1 MAEDST
7 TKILV
12 FFLIW
17 YVINVIYNDMN
28 KTVLKI
34 LDLPWTMATLQLGLG
49 LLYIGPLW
57 LTGVALAR
65 RRQ

>member
-1 MAEDST
+1 
-7 TKILV
+7 
-12 FFLIW
+12 
-17 YVINVIYNDMN
+17 MN

-57 LTGVALAR
+57 LTGKEDAKLNASNPGPSR
-65 RRQ
+65 RSR